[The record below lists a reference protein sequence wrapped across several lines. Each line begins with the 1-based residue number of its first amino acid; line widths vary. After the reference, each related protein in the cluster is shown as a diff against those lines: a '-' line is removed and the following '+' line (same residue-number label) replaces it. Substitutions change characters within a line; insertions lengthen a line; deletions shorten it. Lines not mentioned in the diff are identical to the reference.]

1 MTGREWQPGDVA
13 MVTTFAWG
21 NLDARTGKAWL
32 NTTGCWVFADGEIFH
47 SDRADLIEAAH
58 PLVVIDPESDADL
71 ARLGDLLYRKGL
83 DYFGEIRRQGLRQA
97 LREFASPTPP
107 KPDEPTG
114 LGAVVEAVCG
124 CDVGPQK
131 FIHDPLSTRFEGR
144 PLVPGRTWKSACGH
158 HAWSVLQEV
167 KVLNDG
173 YKPGESS

>member
-13 MVTTFAWG
+13 NTLNHGGTQLAFRTSSGWTFIDGSASG
-21 NLDARTGKAWL
+21 E
-32 NTTGCWVFADGEIFH
+32 CADDYGFRH
-47 SDRADLIEAAH
+47 V
-58 PLVVIDPESDADL
+58 VVIDPEDREQVERLESLYLSDEHRECDDTT
-71 ARLGDLLYRKGL
+71 GCMQ
-83 DYFGEIRRQGLRQA
+83 EA
-97 LREFASPTPP
+97 LRGLASPTPP
-107 KPDEPTG
+107 KPDEPSG

-173 YKPGESS
+173 YKPGEPSC